1 MRKSICRAL
10 GLLFLSGPPLAA
22 GTISGVVQ
30 DTITHKAIRNVAVIL
45 SNQDNST
52 TDTVYTDYNG
62 HWSYTSSGVTI
73 DPTNNLP
80 QHFAL
85 AQNYPNP
92 FNPSTRIEFSLNA
105 PGRVDITVHN
115 VLGQQVDHKSRQLP
129 AGNHRIDWHSQGSS
143 GIYFYT
149 LRFKGQTIT
158 RKMLQLEGG
167 QSGGLGR
174 FRSGAPLKTSALNK
188 ATATELQIIFKH
200 LAYLS
205 DTLTTAVS
213 GGENFNTRLLSV
225 HHQATLIDLHNDVLE
240 KMIDDTSYSLM
251 PEHIY
256 NHTDIPRMIIGGV
269 DVQFFA
275 VWIRPEDNINN
286 YFSKAGEALS
296 LFQREMQRYPE
307 YIGQARTP
315 AAAEA
320 INQQGKIAA
329 VLAVEGG
336 HHIDNS
342 LDNLFALYESGMRY
356 LTITWNNST
365 DWAVSAKDEY
375 DGQSGGL
382 SDFGRQV
389 IRTLDSLG
397 VIIDISH
404 VGIQTTA
411 DILAVTENPIVATH
425 SGVRALRDHYRNL
438 WDDQI
443 QAIANSGGV
452 IGIVFYPP
460 FLASWGTNVSI
471 SHVIQH
477 IDYIVDLVGIDY
489 VALGSDFDGIG
500 TNTVSGLYD
509 VSKFPDLT
517 IALLE
522 HGYTRAEVEKIL
534 GKNFQRVFNTVCGT
548 APALSEKVSPAP
560 SD

>member
-10 GLLFLSGPPLAA
+10 GLLLLSGPPLAA

-30 DTITHKAIRNVAVIL
+30 DTITQKAIRNAAVIL
-45 SNQDNST
+45 TNQTNNT
-52 TDTVYTDYNG
+52 VDTVYTDYSGN
-62 HWSYTSSGVTI
+62 WSYTSSGVAV
-73 DPTNNLP
+73 DPTDNLP

-92 FNPSTRIEFSLNA
+92 FNPGTRIGFSIDA
-105 PGRVDITVHN
+105 PDRVDITVHN
-115 VLGQQVDHKSRQLP
+115 VLGQLVDHKSRQLP
-129 AGNHRIDWHSQGSS
+129 AGNHCIDWHSQGSS

-167 QSGGLGR
+167 QSGGLSG
-174 FRSGAPLKTSALNK
+174 FRSGNRLQHAALSKTA
-188 ATATELQIIFKH
+188 ATELQIIFEH
-200 LAYLS
+200 LGYLS
-205 DTLTTAVS
+205 DTLITAVS
-213 GGENFNTRLLSV
+213 GGENFTTRLLSV
-225 HHQATLIDLHNDVLE
+225 HHRATLIDLHNDVLE

-256 NHTDIPRMIIGGV
+256 NHTDIPRLIRGGV

-275 VWIRPEDNINN
+275 VWIRPEDYINN
-286 YFSKAGEALS
+286 YFQKAGEALS
-296 LFQREMQRYPE
+296 LFQREMNRYPE
-307 YIGQARTP
+307 YIAQARTP
-315 AAAEA
+315 AEAEA
-320 INQQGKIAA
+320 LNQAGRIAA

-342 LDNLFALYESGMRY
+342 IANLISLYESGMRY

-365 DWAVSAKDEY
+365 DWAVSAQDEY
-375 DGQSGGL
+375 HGQSGGL

-397 VIIDISH
+397 VIIDVSH
-404 VGIQTTA
+404 TGVETIT

-425 SGVRALRDHYRNL
+425 SGVRALRNHYRNL
-438 WDDQI
+438 YDNQI

-460 FLASWGTNVSI
+460 FLASWGTTVSI

-517 IALLE
+517 MALLE

-534 GKNFQRVFNTVCGT
+534 GKNFQRVFEAVCGT
-548 APALSEKVSPAP
+548 APALSKQ
-560 SD
+560 